1 MEESRSKTGL
11 LLVGITGGAAV
22 AISFACAPFVSP
34 ALRRICLPYVPATT
48 AQVQNVLTLLGK
60 RKGNVIDLGSG
71 DGRIVFAAAAAGFEA
86 HGVELNPWL
95 VTYSRLKAASL
106 GLNKRTKFYQRD
118 LWKFSIHGYKNI
130 VVFGVEEMMPELEAK
145 IKVEVSKD
153 THIIAC
159 RFPFPSWTP
168 SVIVGSGIDKVW
180 LYESEKI

>member
-1 MEESRSKTGL
+1 MQQLQEPIKQIIVRVNSHPNTVCRCFDERVEKWKSQGVKPVFYL
-11 LLVGITGGAAV
+11 L
-22 AISFACAPFVSP
+22 
-34 ALRRICLPYVPATT
+34 AL
-48 AQVQNVLTLLGK
+48 Q
-60 RKGNVIDLGSG
+60 
-71 DGRIVFAAAAAGFEA
+71 VFAAAAAGFEA

-106 GLNKRTKFYQRD
+106 GLNKRTKFYRRD

-145 IKVEVSKD
+145 IKAEVSKD